1 MDTIK
6 VFDLIGKNAI
16 SMQTG
21 DKIYVILREK
31 IINGEQV
38 TLDFDGVT
46 LFASPFFNSAIGR
59 LLQDN
64 EISKLQQQLKFEHL
78 DEVGRNLLNLVIRN
92 AINYYN
98 KGKI

>member
-21 DKIYVILREK
+21 DKVYMILVEK
-31 IINGEQV
+31 VARGEQI
-38 TLDFDGVT
+38 TLDFEGVT

-59 LLQDN
+59 LLKDK
-64 EISKLQQQLKFEHL
+64 EISQLQQQLKFEHL

-98 KGKI
+98 KG

>member
-78 DEVGRNLLNLVIRN
+78 DEIGRNLLNLVIRN

>member
-21 DKIYVILREK
+21 DKIYTILK
-31 IINGEQV
+31 DKVQNGEHI
-38 TLDFDGVT
+38 TLDFEGVT

-59 LLQDN
+59 LLKDK
-64 EISKLQQQLKFEHL
+64 EISELQQQLKFEHL
-78 DEVGRNLLNLVIRN
+78 DEVGRNLLNLVISN
-92 AINYYN
+92 AIIYYN
-98 KGKI
+98 KGSI

>member
-21 DKIYVILREK
+21 DKVYMILVEK
-31 IINGEQV
+31 VARGEQI
-38 TLDFDGVT
+38 TLDFEGVT

-59 LLQDN
+59 LLKDK
-64 EISKLQQQLKFEHL
+64 EISQLQQQLKFEHL
-78 DEVGRNLLNLVIRN
+78 DEVGRNLLNLVISN

-98 KGKI
+98 KG

>member
-21 DKIYVILREK
+21 DKIYVILKEK
-31 IINGEQV
+31 ITNGEQI
-38 TLDFDGVT
+38 TLDFNGVT

-78 DEVGRNLLNLVIRN
+78 DEVGRSLLNLVISN

-98 KGKI
+98 KG